1 MDYLADTANID
12 EIRDLFHYFPMEG
25 VTTNPTIL
33 SHENKSL
40 SKIVPEIQECIGDK
54 MLHLQTISE
63 KADDIVREAKRYRDY
78 FQFNDNYYA
87 KIPVTK
93 EGYRAIRLVK
103 EAGMKVTATAIFTQQ
118 QALIAAKAGADFV
131 APYVNRLDNIS
142 SHGIDVVADIVKAFQ
157 LHDLQC
163 KVLGASFKNVDQIY
177 RVSMVGCHAVTA
189 SYEVL
194 KAIMMHP
201 MTDKGVMD
209 FERDGT
215 NLYDIYLQN
224 HTNRDLLNS

>member
-12 EIRDLFHYFPMEG
+12 EINDLFYYFPMEG

-33 SHENKSL
+33 SHENKAL
-40 SKIVPEIQECIGDK
+40 SKIVPKIQECIGDK

-78 FQFNDNYYA
+78 FRFNDNYYA

-157 LHDLQC
+157 LHGLQC

-209 FERDGT
+209 FERDGA
-215 NLYDIYLQN
+215 NLYNIDLQ
-224 HTNRDLLNS
+224 